1 MTIYTHSH
9 HIIPKHAGGTDD
21 PSNLVQLTVEEH
33 AQAHLELFEK
43 YGRWQDEL
51 AYKGL
56 SGMIGKEEI
65 IRLIQSRPKPKSE
78 ETKRKM
84 SESRKGKKFSDE
96 TRRNM
101 SESGGHWK
109 GKKFSDETRRNMS
122 RAKSNMSDET
132 KRKMSEAHKGTNHWS
147 WVAHTYG

>member
-101 SESGGHWK
+101 S
-109 GKKFSDETRRNMS
+109 